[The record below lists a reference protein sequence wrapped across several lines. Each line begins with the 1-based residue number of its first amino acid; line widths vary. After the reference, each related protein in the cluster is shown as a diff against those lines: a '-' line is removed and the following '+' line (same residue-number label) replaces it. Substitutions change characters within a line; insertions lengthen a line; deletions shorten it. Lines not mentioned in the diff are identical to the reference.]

1 MTRFRWIRDATP
13 FLRLTK
19 RGAEYGQGYRAATK
33 ACVTWLTRRADE
45 LDLSGSKQD
54 RLRAK
59 ALRQASWD
67 MANEAKDI
75 AFDGVNVDGEG
86 PFFDALRGFQDRMRA
101 KP

>member
-1 MTRFRWIRDATP
+1 MTPFRWIRSATP

-19 RGAEYGQGYRAATK
+19 RSAPYGQGYRAGTK
-33 ACVTWLTRRADE
+33 ACVTWLTNRADE
-45 LDLSGSKQD
+45 LDLSASKQD

-75 AFDGVNVDGEG
+75 AFDGADLTAEG
-86 PFFDALRGFQDRMRA
+86 PFFAALQPLAGQGQA
-101 KP
+101 